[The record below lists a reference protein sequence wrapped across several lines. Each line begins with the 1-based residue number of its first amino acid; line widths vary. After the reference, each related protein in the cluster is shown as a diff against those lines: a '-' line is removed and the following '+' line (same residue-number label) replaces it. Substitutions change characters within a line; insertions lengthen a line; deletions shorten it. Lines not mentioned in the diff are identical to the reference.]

1 MSVNSESHEF
11 EMRPPNI
18 QLIGSHEINF
28 LHISNSSF
36 VGPQINGLLIREGNV
51 DLLDDDARPHHTSTG
66 IKKIRKKLT
75 FQHTLDAAT
84 KLEQ

>member
-36 VGPQINGLLIREGNV
+36 VDPQINGLLIREGNV
-51 DLLDDDARPHHTSTG
+51 DLLHDDAKPPPHINWHQEN
-66 IKKIRKKLT
+66 KKDMNLP
-75 FQHTLDAAT
+75 AYS
-84 KLEQ
+84 